1 MSPTVL
7 VAQLVKNLP
16 AVQETRVRFLGWEDP
31 LEKEMAIHCSILAWK
46 ISWTE
51 GCSPWG
57 RKASGTTDRLTL
69 SYLQWRM
76 VALFG
81 KSSASRSLWI
91 RSELIMG
98 DPFWVRKPLSILG
111 CLSEVCYRHI

>member
-1 MSPTVL
+1 MFLFISRHLITL

-31 LEKEMAIHCSILAWK
+31 LEKEMATHSSILAWK

-57 RKASGTTDRLTL
+57 RKESGTTEQLTQL
-69 SYLQWRM
+69 LHL
-76 VALFG
+76 AL
-81 KSSASRSLWI
+81 
-91 RSELIMG
+91 
-98 DPFWVRKPLSILG
+98 
-111 CLSEVCYRHI
+111 